1 MCHHYTEARS
11 IEEIR
16 ERHRS
21 EEADERFDETPDS
34 EAIDDPEVEAEKRD
48 PPAEPQTPADD

>member
-1 MCHHYTEARS
+1 MCHHNVETRS

-21 EEADERFDETPDS
+21 GEADERLDESPHV
-34 EAIDDPEVEAEKRD
+34 EVEEEPADDAE
-48 PPAEPQTPADD
+48 PPAEPRTPADD